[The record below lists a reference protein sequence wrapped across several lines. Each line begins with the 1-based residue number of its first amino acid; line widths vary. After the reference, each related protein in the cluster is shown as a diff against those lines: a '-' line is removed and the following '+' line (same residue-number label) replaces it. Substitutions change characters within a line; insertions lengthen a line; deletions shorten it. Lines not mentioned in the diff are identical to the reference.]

1 MLEKMSRMGVRRGSA
16 LELAAE
22 SWLLQQLLRRFPCW
36 VVPCFY
42 EAPLQTQGEE
52 RKVEAVAY
60 PA

>member
-22 SWLLQQLLRRFPCW
+22 SWLLQQLVHCFPRW
-36 VVPCFY
+36 VVPRVY

-52 RKVEAVAY
+52 SKVEAVAY